1 LHPAAASLMASSVA
15 EELLLINVSRCLR
28 AKLACVDAKQLT
40 ESFAGREFDDAL
52 HVDPCGERGEFHT
65 CVYAGPMFTAPVR
78 LEGGEAVD
86 LAELVFADF
95 KFEFLR
101 QLRRHDNREW
111 FAKNKVR
118 CQSPWSRPPLHFIS
132 HLAPVAR
139 IVCQPSQVC
148 VTHSRASILNSGT
161 IHLIKKT
168 RSRVLLLRSDKN
180 DCRSQNASM
189 RRQ

>member
-1 LHPAAASLMASSVA
+1 MASSVA

-52 HVDPCGERGEFHT
+52 HVDPRGERGEFHT
-65 CVYAGPMFTAPVR
+65 CVYAGPMFTA
-78 LEGGEAVD
+78 
-86 LAELVFADF
+86 
-95 KFEFLR
+95 
-101 QLRRHDNREW
+101 
-111 FAKNKVR
+111 
-118 CQSPWSRPPLHFIS
+118 PPLHFIS